1 MKAMKMITDP
11 ESFQLLA
18 DQTRR
23 KMVFLLRVKDM
34 TVSQI
39 AGELNLTPQAVYHHI
54 KKMQKADLV
63 EVSREERLGHL
74 IESYYRATAES
85 FYLSMG
91 STGGSPSSRKI
102 AIEQVKMALD
112 MLPKLGFKLD
122 YTEEQVAKLVDIR
135 SKIENEAKM
144 KKLEESVSSCCKDV
158 DFGTSMLLTEF
169 ADTLQTTDAEYKNK
183 VEVSRKLRELL
194 FSLVKK

>member
-11 ESFQLLA
+11 KAFQLLA
-18 DQTRR
+18 DETRR

-39 AGELNLTPQAVYHHI
+39 AAELNLTPQAVYHHI
-54 KKMQKADLV
+54 KKLQKADLI

-91 STGGSPSSRKI
+91 KTGGSAGSRKV
-102 AIEQVKMALD
+102 AIEQVKLALD
-112 MLPKLGFKLD
+112 NLSKLGFKLD
-122 YTEEQVAKLVDIR
+122 YTDEQVAKLVDIR
-135 SKIENEAKM
+135 SKIEDEAKM
-144 KKLEESVSSCCKDV
+144 KKLEDTISSCCKDV
-158 DFGTSMLLTEF
+158 DFGTSLLLIEF
-169 ADTLQTTDAEYKNK
+169 AETLQTTDAEFKKK
-183 VEVSRKLRELL
+183 VEASRKLRELL
-194 FSLVKK
+194 HALVKK

>member
-11 ESFQLLA
+11 KAFQLLA
-18 DQTRR
+18 DETRR

-39 AGELNLTPQAVYHHI
+39 AAELNLTPQAVYHHI
-54 KKMQKADLV
+54 KKLQKADLV

-91 STGGSPSSRKI
+91 TTSGSAGSRKVVM
-102 AIEQVKMALD
+102 EQVKMALD
-112 MLPKLGFKLD
+112 KLPKLGFKLS

-135 SKIENEAKM
+135 SKIEDEAKM
-144 KKLEESVSSCCKDV
+144 KTLEESIAGCCKDV
-158 DFGTSMLLTEF
+158 DFATSTLLTEF
-169 ADTLQTTDAEYKNK
+169 AATLQTTDAEYKNK
-183 VEVSRKLRELL
+183 LEASRKLRELL
-194 FSLVKK
+194 FSFVKK

>member
-11 ESFQLLA
+11 EAFQLLA
-18 DQTRR
+18 DATRR

-54 KKMQKADLV
+54 KKLQKADLI

-91 STGGSPSSRKI
+91 STGGSSSSRKV
-102 AIEQVKMALD
+102 AIEQVKTALD
-112 MLPKLGFKLD
+112 MLPKLGFKVD

-135 SKIENEAKM
+135 SKIEDEAKM

-183 VEVSRKLRELL
+183 VEASRKLREMLL
-194 FSLVKK
+194 SLVKK

>member
-1 MKAMKMITDP
+1 MKPMKMITDP
-11 ESFQLLA
+11 EAFQLLA
-18 DQTRR
+18 DETRR

-39 AGELNLTPQAVYHHI
+39 AAELNLTPQAVYHHI
-54 KKMQKADLV
+54 KKLQKADLV

-91 STGGSPSSRKI
+91 KTSGSSSGRKV
-102 AIEQVKMALD
+102 AIEQVKLALD
-112 MLPKLGFKLD
+112 MLPELGFKLE

-135 SKIENEAKM
+135 SKIEDEAKI
-144 KKLEESVSSCCKDV
+144 KKLEDAVSNCCKDV
-158 DFGTSMLLTEF
+158 DFGTSLLLTEF

-183 VEVSRKLRELL
+183 VEASRKLRELL

>member
-11 ESFQLLA
+11 EAFQLLA

-39 AGELNLTPQAVYHHI
+39 AAELNLTPQAVYHHI
-54 KKMQKADLV
+54 KKLQKADLV
-63 EVSREERLGHL
+63 EVAREERVGHL

-91 STGGSPSSRKI
+91 KTSGSSSSRKV

-112 MLPKLGFKLD
+112 NMLKLGFKLD
-122 YTEEQVAKLVDIR
+122 YTDEQAAKLVDLR
-135 SKIENEAKM
+135 SKMEDEAKV
-144 KKLEESVSSCCKDV
+144 KKLEETISSCCKDV
-158 DFGTSMLLTEF
+158 DFGTSLLLTEF
-169 ADTLQTTDAEYKNK
+169 AETLQTTDAEFKNK
-183 VEVSRKLRELL
+183 VEASRKLRELL

>member
-11 ESFQLLA
+11 EAFQLLA
-18 DQTRR
+18 DATRR

-39 AGELNLTPQAVYHHI
+39 AAELNLTPQAVYHHI
-54 KKMQKADLV
+54 KKLQKADLV

-91 STGGSPSSRKI
+91 TTTGSSGSRKVV
-102 AIEQVKMALD
+102 IEQVKIALD
-112 MLPKLGFKLD
+112 NLSKLGFKLS

-135 SKIENEAKM
+135 SKMEDEAKM

-183 VEVSRKLRELL
+183 VEASRKLRELL
-194 FSLVKK
+194 FSFVKK

>member
-1 MKAMKMITDP
+1 MKPMKMITDP
-11 ESFQLLA
+11 EAFQLLA
-18 DQTRR
+18 DETRR

-39 AGELNLTPQAVYHHI
+39 AAELNLTPQAVYHHI
-54 KKMQKADLV
+54 KKMQKADLI
-63 EVSREERLGHL
+63 EVSREERIGHL

-91 STGGSPSSRKI
+91 KTSGSPGSRKV
-102 AIEQVKMALD
+102 AIEQVKLALD
-112 MLPKLGFKLD
+112 TLPKLGFKLD

-135 SKIENEAKM
+135 SKIEDEAKV
-144 KKLEESVSSCCKDV
+144 KKLEDTISGCCKDV
-158 DFGTSMLLTEF
+158 DFGTSLLLTEF
-169 ADTLQTTDAEYKNK
+169 AETLQTTDAEFKNK
-183 VEVSRKLRELL
+183 VEASRKLRELL

>member
-11 ESFQLLA
+11 EAFQLLA

-39 AGELNLTPQAVYHHI
+39 AAELNLTPQAVYHHI
-54 KKMQKADLV
+54 KKLQKADLV

-91 STGGSPSSRKI
+91 TTTGSAGSRRV
-102 AIEQVKMALD
+102 AIEQVKMALG
-112 MLPKLGFKLD
+112 MLPKLGFKIS
-122 YTEEQVAKLVDIR
+122 YTEEEVAKLVDIR
-135 SKIENEAKM
+135 SKMEDEAKM

-183 VEVSRKLRELL
+183 IEASKKLRELL
-194 FSLVKK
+194 LSMVKK

>member
-1 MKAMKMITDP
+1 MKMITDP
-11 ESFQLLA
+11 EAFQLLA
-18 DQTRR
+18 DATRR

-39 AGELNLTPQAVYHHI
+39 AAELNLTPQAVYHHI
-54 KKMQKADLV
+54 KKLQKADLV

-91 STGGSPSSRKI
+91 TTTGSASSRRV
-102 AIEQVKMALD
+102 AIEQVKMALG
-112 MLPKLGFKLD
+112 MLPKLGFKIS
-122 YTEEQVAKLVDIR
+122 YTEEEVAKLVDIR
-135 SKIENEAKM
+135 SKMEDEAKM

-183 VEVSRKLRELL
+183 IEASKKLRELL
-194 FSLVKK
+194 LSMVKK

>member
-18 DQTRR
+18 DGTRR

-39 AGELNLTPQAVYHHI
+39 AAELNLTPQAVYHHI
-54 KKMQKADLV
+54 KKLQKADLV

-91 STGGSPSSRKI
+91 STGRSSSSRKI

-122 YTEEQVAKLVDIR
+122 YTEDQVAKLVDIR

-183 VEVSRKLRELL
+183 VEASRKLREML

>member
-1 MKAMKMITDP
+1 MKAMKMVTDP
-11 ESFQLLA
+11 EAFQLLA

-23 KMVFLLRVKDM
+23 KMVFLLRVKEM

-54 KKMQKADLV
+54 KKLQKADLV

-91 STGGSPSSRKI
+91 KTCAHPGSRKV
-102 AIEQVKMALD
+102 AIEQVKLALD

-122 YTEEQVAKLVDIR
+122 YTEEQVAKLVDLR
-135 SKIENEAKM
+135 SKTEDEAKM
-144 KKLEESVSSCCKDV
+144 KKLEDAISSCCTDV
-158 DFGTSMLLTEF
+158 DFGTSLLLTEF
-169 ADTLQTTDAEYKNK
+169 AESLQTTEAEFKNK
-183 VEVSRKLRELL
+183 VEASRKLRDLL